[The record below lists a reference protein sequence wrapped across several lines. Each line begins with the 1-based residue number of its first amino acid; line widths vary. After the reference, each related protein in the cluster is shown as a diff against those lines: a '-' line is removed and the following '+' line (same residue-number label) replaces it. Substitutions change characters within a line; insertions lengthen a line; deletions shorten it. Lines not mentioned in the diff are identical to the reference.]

1 MRTRDEVSAFLAE
14 IAASFDDD
22 MPRLIFADW
31 LEEQG
36 DPWAELIRVQCAL
49 ARLFPAIP
57 QRKALEAREREL
69 IRANSAEWL
78 QPLRDDGFMNL
89 YFRRGLM
96 NVTLDADRFL
106 AVGEK
111 LFERSPMVSGVAL
124 TNVAAPVRLSRC
136 RHLRYVQSLKL
147 SLNLPGQRALRVV
160 ASEHLS
166 QLAELSLCSIGIHIE
181 DLPGLTNAPAA
192 HSLQSLNLSSNSF
205 ADQDYEPISRETAP
219 ANLRELKLATCG
231 IRPALLEALI
241 ERGWLDRLTT
251 LSLGYNHC
259 GDDGLSRIVG
269 RPDAAT
275 LRSLSMPF
283 NGIGAE
289 GVAAL
294 CGSPY
299 LGSLESLNLRGNE
312 LDDDMATLFAESQQ
326 LPKLRCLD
334 LRPDYDSNPRG
345 IGRRR
350 EDVRVS
356 NRTRKALRDRFGER
370 LLL

>member
-1 MRTRDEVSAFLAE
+1 MQDRHDVSPFLAE
-14 IAASFDDD
+14 IAANFDDD
-22 MPRLIFADW
+22 LPRLIFADW

-36 DPWAELIRVQCAL
+36 DPWAELIRVQCEL

-57 QRKALEAREREL
+57 RRKALESREREL
-69 IRANSAEWL
+69 IAANSAEWL
-78 QPLRDDGFMNL
+78 QPLRDAGFTNL

-96 NVTLDADRFL
+96 KVTLDADRFL
-106 AVGEK
+106 ADGEK
-111 LFERSPMVSGVAL
+111 LFERSPMVAGVAL

-136 RHLRYVQSLKL
+136 RYLQHVQSLKL

-181 DLPGLTNAPAA
+181 DFPGLAKAPMAQR
-192 HSLQSLNLSSNSF
+192 LQSVNLSSNSF
-205 ADQDYEPISRETAP
+205 AARDYEPISRVTAP

-231 IRPALLEALI
+231 IRPPLLETLI
-241 ERGWLDRLTT
+241 EQGWLNRLTT

-259 GDDGLSRIVG
+259 GDEGLSMLVTRQE
-269 RPDAAT
+269 AAT
-275 LRSLSMPF
+275 LRTLSMPF

-312 LDDDMATLFAESQQ
+312 LDDNMATLFAESQQ

-350 EDVRVS
+350 ENVRVS
-356 NRTRKALRDRFGER
+356 NRTRKALRERFGER